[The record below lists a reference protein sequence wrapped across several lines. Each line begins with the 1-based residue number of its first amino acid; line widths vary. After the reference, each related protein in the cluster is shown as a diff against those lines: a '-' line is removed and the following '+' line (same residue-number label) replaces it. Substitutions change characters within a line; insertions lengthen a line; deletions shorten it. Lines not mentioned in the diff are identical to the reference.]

1 MSRSEAAPAHLRLYR
16 LLRVLLQVFLGL
28 LTVALL
34 FPFYGSDRRWRAVKR
49 WSAGVCRALGVCVCV
64 IGRPPARRGRA
75 LLGVANHVSWL
86 DIPSIHSVW
95 QVRFVA
101 KSEVRH
107 WPAIGWLA
115 ARTGT
120 LFVERDRRRHATR
133 INESI
138 HRAFA
143 EGDAIAVFP
152 EGTTTYGDELRR
164 FHASL
169 LQPAVDEHA
178 LVVPVAL
185 RYVDAHGNID
195 TAPGYVGQMSLA
207 ESLARILSRRKIRV
221 ELRFLP
227 AIDAEGRTRRELAG
241 LAQAAIAAA
250 LNLPWPDREPGRSS
264 DPRVAQR

>member
-1 MSRSEAAPAHLRLYR
+1 MSGSEHAPAHLRLYR
-16 LLRVLLQVFLGL
+16 LLRLVLQVFLGL

-34 FPFYGSDRRWRAVKR
+34 FPFYGPRRRWRAVKR
-49 WSAGVCRALGVCVCV
+49 WSTGVYRALGVRVRV
-64 IGRPPARRGRA
+64 IGRPPAHRGRA

-86 DIPSIHSVW
+86 DIPLIHSVW

-101 KSEVRH
+101 KSEVRR

-120 LFVERDRRRHATR
+120 LFIDRDRRRHATR
-133 INESI
+133 INKSI

-152 EGTTTYGDELRR
+152 EGATTWGDGVRR

-185 RYVDAHGNID
+185 RYLDAHGKID

-207 ESLARILSRRKIRV
+207 ESLGRILSRRTIRA

-227 AIDAEGRTRRELAG
+227 AIDAEGRTRRELAV
-241 LAQAAIAAA
+241 LAQAAIASA
-250 LNLPWPDREPGRSS
+250 LNLPGDREPGRPS
-264 DPRVAQR
+264 DPRVARR